1 MLRRVLLAAL
11 VCVAVWASG
20 HRSEAVAAPPTV
32 GVLNGAV
39 AAPSAVGVMKDAVA
53 DSAGRAAHLGPLDGH
68 AGNPARSTDV
78 WQSARAVVAVQTWRL
93 DGHPADIPAA
103 TPAHAARV
111 RRAASP
117 APRRSPPAAPH
128 TFDLPLLI

>member
-1 MLRRVLLAAL
+1 MLRSVLLAAL

-20 HRSEAVAAPPTV
+20 HRSE
-32 GVLNGAV
+32 GL
-39 AAPSAVGVMKDAVA
+39 AAPSTTFL
-53 DSAGRAAHLGPLDGH
+53 HTLDGH

-78 WQSARAVVAVQTWRL
+78 WQSAGAVVAVQTWRL
-93 DGHPADIPAA
+93 PGHPAEIPA
-103 TPAHAARV
+103 TTTAHAPRV
-111 RRAASP
+111 RRAASS